1 MSLPFENID
10 DTEEIANEDAAA
22 EGTPPPNN
30 RIFIIIAAALGGII
44 VLALLCVAIYAM
56 VWQPRQK
63 SNQIAQQNTAT
74 AQAMLLAQSVSETE
88 AADLA
93 EKAAKTAKV
102 TPSPLAPTATPTRA
116 AATTAPTSTPVVG
129 RAVTSTE
136 SAAVTPNLTATVSE
150 LMTQAALSQKT
161 ASPTSSGLPNTGF
174 ADDIGLPGLLG
185 LAVVLVVVIF
195 LARRLRS

>member
-44 VLALLCVAIYAM
+44 VLALLCVAIYAL

-102 TPSPLAPTATPTRA
+102 TPSQAPTATPTRA
-116 AATTAPTSTPVVG
+116 PATTAPTSTPVVG